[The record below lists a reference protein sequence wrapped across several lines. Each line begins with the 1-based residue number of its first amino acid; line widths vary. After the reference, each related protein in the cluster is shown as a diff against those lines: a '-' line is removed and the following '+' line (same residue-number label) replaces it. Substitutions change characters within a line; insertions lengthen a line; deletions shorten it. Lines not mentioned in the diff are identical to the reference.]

1 VIIEDKGAQAPKSNA
16 ERQAAYRARQ
26 AAKDNTEVRGIFA
39 RAEHHGKIKKYA
51 AEMTHIYRDNNTNK

>member
-1 VIIEDKGAQAPKSNA
+1 VIIEEKQAQAQKSTA

-39 RAEHHGKIKKYA
+39 KAEHHEKIKKYA
-51 AEMTHIYRDNNTNK
+51 AKLKD